1 MKNNRKYFFIF
12 LIILAFLP
20 KSFCLANVFNQDNT
34 MVKNPSD
41 IPDPLAQ
48 YEIKDQAN
56 GILNKITGEW
66 QKINNWGIGFYSKKI
81 EPYFGKYIDRV
92 VQNAKQGWEEEKQEY
107 KQDFFK
113 TIGIAWEK
121 IKNKLFHK

>member
-1 MKNNRKYFFIF
+1 M
-12 LIILAFLP
+12 LP

-48 YEIKDQAN
+48 YEIKDQAK
-56 GILNKITGEW
+56 GILQKIAGEW
-66 QKINNWGIGFYSKKI
+66 KKINDWGVGFYSKNI
-81 EPYFGKYIDRV
+81 EPKFGKYINRV
-92 VQNAKQGWEEEKQEY
+92 VDNAKQGWEEEKQEY

-113 TIGIAWEK
+113 ALGSAWEK
-121 IKNKLFHK
+121 IKTFLFNK